1 MPSFFFIMNS
11 NRTAWLLISPT
22 ILILVLV
29 GLVPFLYVLY
39 VGFFNWMPLGK
50 IKDMQF
56 ISLGDNYR
64 ELMFDEYFLGSIWRS
79 IKFAFVT
86 LFFELSIGFILA
98 LSLLSSFPFKSFF
111 RSVHTL
117 PLVIAPIVVGAIFK
131 LFLVNGLGPIPYFAK
146 EFFDYKFNYMSSENF
161 AFWMLVVVDV
171 WHWTP
176 FVTLTLLAG
185 LSALPEDPYESAKID
200 GANNFQIFIHITIPM
215 LVPVL
220 VVVIFIRLMDS
231 LKIVD
236 EVWMLTGGGPG
247 YSTRFTGIHI
257 WKEVFEKRT
266 YGYGSAMS
274 ILYLYITIVICWMLY
289 SVMVS
294 RGKVDEN

>member
-1 MPSFFFIMNS
+1 MNS

>member
-1 MPSFFFIMNS
+1 
-11 NRTAWLLISPT
+11 
-22 ILILVLV
+22 
-29 GLVPFLYVLY
+29 
-39 VGFFNWMPLGK
+39 MPLGK
-50 IKDMQF
+50 VKDMQF
-56 ISLGDNYR
+56 ISLGYNYR
-64 ELMFDEYFLGSIWRS
+64 ELMFDEYFIESIWRS
-79 IKFAFVT
+79 IQFSITT
-86 LFFELSIGFILA
+86 LFFELSIGFLLA
-98 LSLLSSFPFKSFF
+98 LSLLSSFPLKSFF

-146 EFFDYKFNYMSSENF
+146 EFFDYKFNYMKSEDL
-161 AFWMLVVVDV
+161 AFWVLVVMDV

>member
-1 MPSFFFIMNS
+1 MNS
-11 NRTAWLLISPT
+11 NRTAWILISPT
-22 ILILVLV
+22 IQILVLV

-50 IKDMQF
+50 VKDMQF
-56 ISLGDNYR
+56 INFGYNYR
-64 ELMFDEYFLGSIWRS
+64 ELMFDEYFLESIWRS
-79 IKFAFVT
+79 IQFSITT
-86 LFFELSIGFILA
+86 LFLELSIGFLLA

-146 EFFDYKFNYMSSENF
+146 EFFDYKFNYMSSEDL
-161 AFWMLVVVDV
+161 AFWVLVVMDV

-185 LSALPEDPYESAKID
+185 LSALPQDPYESAKID
-200 GANNFQIFIHITIPM
+200 GANNFQIFTYITIPM
-215 LVPVL
+215 LMPVL

-274 ILYLYITIVICWMLY
+274 ILYLYITIVICWVLY

-294 RGKVDEN
+294 RGKADED

>member
-1 MPSFFFIMNS
+1 M
-11 NRTAWLLISPT
+11 
-22 ILILVLV
+22 
-29 GLVPFLYVLY
+29 
-39 VGFFNWMPLGK
+39 
-50 IKDMQF
+50 
-56 ISLGDNYR
+56 
-64 ELMFDEYFLGSIWRS
+64 
-79 IKFAFVT
+79 
-86 LFFELSIGFILA
+86 
-98 LSLLSSFPFKSFF
+98 
-111 RSVHTL
+111 

-146 EFFDYKFNYMSSENF
+146 EFFDYKFNYMKSEDL
-161 AFWMLVVVDV
+161 AFWVLVVMDV

-247 YSTRFTGIHI
+247 YGTRFTGIHI
-257 WKEVFEKRT
+257 WKEVFEKRS
-266 YGYGSAMS
+266 YGYSSAMS
-274 ILYLYITIVICWMLY
+274 ILYLYITIVICWFLY
-289 SVMVS
+289 SVMGS

>member
-1 MPSFFFIMNS
+1 MNS

-22 ILILVLV
+22 LFILVLV

-98 LSLLSSFPFKSFF
+98 LSLLSSFPLKSFF
-111 RSVHTL
+111 RGVHTL
-117 PLVIAPIVVGAIFK
+117 PLVIAPIVVGSIFK
-131 LFLVNGLGPIPYFAK
+131 LFTVQGLGPLPHLLKDYFG
-146 EFFDYKFNYMSSENF
+146 YTLNYGLNADQ
-161 AFWMLVVVDV
+161 AFWMIVIMDI

-185 LSALPEDPYESAKID
+185 LSALPQDPYESAKID
-200 GANNFQIFIHITIPM
+200 GANNFQIFIYITIPM
-215 LVPVL
+215 MVPVL
-220 VVVIFIRLMDS
+220 IVVIFIRLMDS

-247 YSTRFTGIHI
+247 YATRFTGIHI
-257 WKEVFEKRT
+257 WKEVFEKRF
-266 YGYGSAMS
+266 YGLGSAMS
-274 ILYLYITIVICWMLY
+274 ILYLYITIVICWLLY

-294 RGKVDEN
+294 RGKNED

>member
-1 MPSFFFIMNS
+1 MNS

-98 LSLLSSFPFKSFF
+98 LSLLSSFPLKSFF

-294 RGKVDEN
+294 RGKVDED

>member
-1 MPSFFFIMNS
+1 MKS
-11 NRTAWLLISPT
+11 NRTAWVLISPT

-98 LSLLSSFPFKSFF
+98 LSLLSSFPLKSFF

-117 PLVIAPIVVGAIFK
+117 PLVVATNVVGAIFK

-294 RGKVDEN
+294 RGKVDED

>member
-1 MPSFFFIMNS
+1 M
-11 NRTAWLLISPT
+11 
-22 ILILVLV
+22 
-29 GLVPFLYVLY
+29 
-39 VGFFNWMPLGK
+39 
-50 IKDMQF
+50 KDMQF
-56 ISLGDNYR
+56 IILGDNYR

-247 YSTRFTGIHI
+247 YGTRFTGIHI
-257 WKEVFEKRT
+257 WKEVFEKRS
-266 YGYGSAMS
+266 YGYSSAMS
-274 ILYLYITIVICWMLY
+274 ILYLYITIVICWFLY

>member
-1 MPSFFFIMNS
+1 MNS

-146 EFFDYKFNYMSSENF
+146 EFFDYKFNYMSSESF

-247 YSTRFTGIHI
+247 YGTRFTGIHI
-257 WKEVFEKRT
+257 WKEVFEKRF
-266 YGYGSAMS
+266 YGFGSAMS
-274 ILYLYITIVICWMLY
+274 ILYLYITIVICWLLY

-294 RGKVDEN
+294 RGKSED